1 MWHCNDPHILRT
13 VASECKLEFQAYTV
27 ARESSGIIAA
37 ELAGVSGAAG
47 DAGNAEFR
55 VRASVATREA
65 VAVLSIEDNATLEM
79 AVRLPPSWP
88 LRPAEIECRRKVQAL
103 LSS

>member
-1 MWHCNDPHILRT
+1 MVWPR
-13 VASECKLEFQAYTV
+13 QAYTV
-27 ARESSGIIAA
+27 ARESGGIISAQ
-37 ELAGVSGAAG
+37 LAGLSGAAG

-55 VRASVATREA
+55 VRASVAAREA

-88 LRPAEIECRRKVQAL
+88 LRPAEVECRQKVRPACL
-103 LSS
+103 LPL